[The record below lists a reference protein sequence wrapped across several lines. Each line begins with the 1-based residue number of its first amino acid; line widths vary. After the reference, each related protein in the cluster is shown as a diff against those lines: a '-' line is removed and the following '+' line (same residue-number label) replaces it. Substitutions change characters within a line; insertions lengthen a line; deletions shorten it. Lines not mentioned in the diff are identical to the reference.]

1 MKRLLNLLTL
11 TVALAAGMGACAPRR
26 VAVVATTPGYYYNPY
41 YPRYYYYGRPGR
53 PWLRPVRPVY
63 VVHPPAPWR
72 ERAPGP
78 TIYRGPSPRPGS
90 NYGRPPAP
98 GRGRGPR

>member
-1 MKRLLNLLTL
+1 MKRMLNLLAL
-11 TVALAAGMGACAPRR
+11 TVALAAGLAACAPRR
-26 VAVVATTPGYYYNPY
+26 GAVVATPGYYYNPY
-41 YPRYYYYGRPGR
+41 YPRYYYYGSPGR

-63 VVHPPAPWR
+63 VVHPPARWR
-72 ERAPGP
+72 ERPPGP
-78 TIYRGPSPRPGS
+78 TIRQGPAPRPGS